1 MIELTEIGNRT
12 TNLGVVRVI
21 EGFCEPRAS
30 VSVWTEVSRTSF
42 VCGPEGNFSLQMG
55 VPANASW
62 HIVRASTED
71 LGGNANSTSIEV
83 LYQEW
88 LDWAIDD
95 AEAGGPMLYWA
106 FGLVLAGFTML
117 GLTSWGVRRRRVRL
131 AVAVETASKEAES
144 ATESFEEVGD
154 WLDDMLNETAPMEPS
169 RPLPEEEELRAWA
182 RGERDV
188 QDWRDRIPDDETS
201 DNR

>member
-1 MIELTEIGNRT
+1 MVGTETVNLTFSRGPNQTANITHIPADANLDDLLPTYSFEPGMSVIEVELALEEGENEFLLSVGGLDQTQLFRFYVERDTITPVIELTEIGNRT

-21 EGFCEPRAS
+21 EGVCEPRAS
-30 VSVWTEVSRTSF
+30 VSVWTEVASNSF

-71 LGGNANSTSIEV
+71 LGGNTNSTSIEV

-106 FGLVLAGFTML
+106 L
-117 GLTSWGVRRRRVRL
+117 GTNS
-131 AVAVETASKEAES
+131 
-144 ATESFEEVGD
+144 
-154 WLDDMLNETAPMEPS
+154 
-169 RPLPEEEELRAWA
+169 
-182 RGERDV
+182 
-188 QDWRDRIPDDETS
+188 
-201 DNR
+201 